1 MADLQYDVCIIGAG
15 AAGAYLAKR
24 LLHERPHL
32 KVLIVDAGPSIPVG
46 MDEVDFSCEQHG
58 DTPYRAPQEGRF
70 FGRGG
75 TTSAWGASLVP
86 YSRKDFDV
94 EDALSTE
101 WKSIVQDLD
110 LSAVSTLKHLGFEGS
125 DLLRQSFEVSEK
137 IRRHPLN
144 QINQIELQRNI
155 YLPFTKKNFA
165 WMLDE
170 LANVPGAQVMLDSVV
185 TKLNLE
191 GHSDNPS
198 KSVKSITIQT
208 RSGDQN
214 SITAR
219 AVLICQGAIET
230 TRTLLEI
237 AHQQGDDY
245 FQWKDLVG
253 NGLSDHISF
262 PVANYDSDST
272 QKIAQVLAPSFVE
285 GSITGTRM
293 VPLSRDLPRSFAHVV
308 FKQNGAAFT
317 MAREMMYSIQSRKMP
332 SIDVSTMGRS
342 VIGLARFAKKR
353 LLDGVLCIENG
364 STASLQYD
372 FETPR
377 SPLRRIELSEA
388 RDAYGKRKPSIHW
401 SLSDI
406 DLGSVLQRLGD
417 VRRQFQHS
425 LDVDCVDSLS
435 DGEIALDNPYDVYH
449 PCGTTPRGSRPS
461 QGVLDEDLSVHQIA
475 NLWACSTAVL
485 PSAGT
490 ANPTF
495 SLLCLLEQRS
505 IPSILR
511 KLA

>member
-1 MADLQYDVCIIGAG
+1 MADLNYDVCIIGAG
-15 AAGAYLAKR
+15 AAGAYLARR
-24 LLHERPHL
+24 LLHERPQL

-46 MDEVDFSCEQHG
+46 MDEVAFSCEQHG

-94 EDALSTE
+94 EDDLSSE
-101 WKSIVQDLD
+101 WKSIVQDLE
-110 LSAVSTLKHLGFEGS
+110 LSAVTTLKHLGFEGS
-125 DLLRQSFEVSEK
+125 DLLEESFDVSEK

-144 QINQIELQRNI
+144 QISQIELQRNI

-170 LANVPGAQVMLDSVV
+170 LANIPGAQVMLESVA

-191 GHSDNPS
+191 DHPDNTS
-198 KSVKSITIQT
+198 KSVKSIIIQT
-208 RSGDQN
+208 RSGDQH

-237 AHQQGDDY
+237 ADQQENDY
-245 FQWKDLVG
+245 FQWKDLAG

-272 QKIAQVLAPSFVE
+272 QNIAKVLAPSFVE

-293 VPLSRDLPRSFAHVV
+293 VPMSKDLPRSFAHVV

-317 MAREMMYSIQSRKMP
+317 MAREMMYSIQSRKLP
-332 SIDVSTMGRS
+332 NIDVSTMGRS
-342 VIGLARFAKKR
+342 VLGLARFAKKR
-353 LLDGVLCIENG
+353 LLDGVLCIEKG

-388 RDAYGKRKPSIHW
+388 LDVYGRRKPSINW

-406 DLGSVLQRLGD
+406 DLSSVLQRLGE
-417 VRRQFQHS
+417 VRRQFQLS
-425 LDVDCVDSLS
+425 LEVDCVDSPS

-449 PCGTTPRGSRPS
+449 PCGTTPSAHRPS
-461 QGVLDEDLSVHQIA
+461 QGVLGEDLSVHQIA

-485 PSAGT
+485 PSAGS

-495 SLLCLLEQRS
+495 SLLCLLEHRAL
-505 IPSILR
+505 PSIL
-511 KLA
+511 KTLA

>member
-1 MADLQYDVCIIGAG
+1 MADFQYDVCIIGAG
-15 AAGAYLAKR
+15 AAGAYLARR
-24 LLHERPHL
+24 LLNERPQL

-46 MDEVDFSCEQHG
+46 MDEVAFSCEQHG

-86 YSRKDFDV
+86 YSRKDYDV
-94 EDALSTE
+94 EDTLSSE

-170 LANVPGAQVMLDSVV
+170 LANVSGAQVMLDSVV
-185 TKLNLE
+185 TKLNLD
-191 GHSDNPS
+191 GHTDVPS

-208 RSGDQN
+208 RSGDQT

-237 AHQQGDDY
+237 ADQQGDDY

-262 PVANYDSDST
+262 PVANYNSDST

-285 GSITGTRM
+285 EIGR
-293 VPLSRDLPRSFAHVV
+293 AHV
-308 FKQNGAAFT
+308 
-317 MAREMMYSIQSRKMP
+317 
-332 SIDVSTMGRS
+332 
-342 VIGLARFAKKR
+342 
-353 LLDGVLCIENG
+353 
-364 STASLQYD
+364 
-372 FETPR
+372 
-377 SPLRRIELSEA
+377 
-388 RDAYGKRKPSIHW
+388 
-401 SLSDI
+401 
-406 DLGSVLQRLGD
+406 
-417 VRRQFQHS
+417 
-425 LDVDCVDSLS
+425 
-435 DGEIALDNPYDVYH
+435 
-449 PCGTTPRGSRPS
+449 
-461 QGVLDEDLSVHQIA
+461 
-475 NLWACSTAVL
+475 
-485 PSAGT
+485 
-490 ANPTF
+490 
-495 SLLCLLEQRS
+495 
-505 IPSILR
+505 
-511 KLA
+511 